1 MAKISLVALDSSA
14 RAPDVLKKAALLAQS
29 TGAKLIVFRAI
40 GLPSDLPVEAYAMSP
55 DDVVSVLEQRG
66 TRELAEL
73 AKAIPAG
80 VAHENLIAIG
90 SPWQSICEAGR
101 QAGAELII
109 IGSHGYSGIDKL
121 LGTTASRVVNHADR
135 SVLVVRSPTAGG

>member
-1 MAKISLVALDSSA
+1 MAKTYLVALDSSA
-14 RAPDVLKKAALLAQS
+14 RAPDVLKKASLLAQS

-66 TRELAEL
+66 TKELAEL

-80 VAHENLIAIG
+80 LVHENLIAIG

-109 IGSHGYSGIDKL
+109 IGSHGY
-121 LGTTASRVVNHADR
+121 
-135 SVLVVRSPTAGG
+135 